1 MEYFYETLCPMQ
13 WLTYLTLEK
22 LHNQLEPP
30 IETVTRNQLLTSQQS
45 IYTSLFETTRSIS
58 PILAEE
64 KPSLIK
70 AKKQR
75 KCFCF
80 GCKRKTKDIEF
91 LYSFVKY

>member
-13 WLTYLTLEK
+13 WLTYPTLEK

-30 IETVTRNQLLTSQQS
+30 AETVTRNQLLTSQQS

-58 PILAEE
+58 PILAAE
-64 KPSLIK
+64 KPSPIK
-70 AKKQR
+70 DNKQR

-80 GCKRKTKDIEF
+80 GCNRKTKDIVF
-91 LYSFVKY
+91 FYSFVTY